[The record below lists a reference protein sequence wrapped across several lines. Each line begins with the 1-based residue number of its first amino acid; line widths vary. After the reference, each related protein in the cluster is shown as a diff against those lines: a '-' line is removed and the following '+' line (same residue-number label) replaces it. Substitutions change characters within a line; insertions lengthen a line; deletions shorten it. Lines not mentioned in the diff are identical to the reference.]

1 MIFFIKLVQF
11 DRLIIDISEVLQ
23 NYRNII
29 GKSWQDT
36 ILLNCFAG
44 LYITKMD

>member
-23 NYRNII
+23 NYRNRI
-29 GKSWQDT
+29 GKSWQTDS
-36 ILLNCFAG
+36 IPVSSS
-44 LYITKMD
+44 